1 MNKISSK
8 QSRID
13 RTLNQI
19 KKDLV
24 EESRVCRCCYSA
36 LGTDLAHLLPR
47 STFPEYQ
54 TKKWNLTLLCRGC
67 HVRYDGDKKFRA
79 NTELGSHIKQID
91 ILAYNRYYG

>member
-8 QSRID
+8 QSRIN

-24 EESRVCRCCYSA
+24 EESRVCRCCHSA

-54 TKKWNLTLLCRGC
+54 TKKWNLALLCRNC
-67 HVRYDGDKKFRA
+67 HTKFDSNKEFRES
-79 NTELGSHIKQID
+79 TKLGLHIKQID